1 MTKPIGLLL
10 PITCLLLACIHHP
23 SARNPAF
30 ANPEQ
35 LVNLSTQVCGYMI
48 DSSNIVESRDPND
61 ASRRGGLSIA
71 ASGPLDPLHR
81 GLVCVEGQIVYIG
94 CETGPVACVD
104 IAFDYGIRIQ
114 RVVPRSERR

>member
-1 MTKPIGLLL
+1 MMKQLGPLLS
-10 PITCLLLACIHHP
+10 ITCLLLACIHHP
-23 SARNPAF
+23 SVRNPVF

-35 LVNLSTQVCGYMI
+35 FVHLPAQVCGYMI
-48 DSSNIVESRDPND
+48 DSSNIVESRNPDD

-71 ASGPLDPLHR
+71 ESGPLDPLHR

-104 IAFDYGIRIQ
+104 IAFDYGIRIR
-114 RVVPRSERR
+114 RVLPHTGRR